1 MIKYI
6 IEGYRW
12 FDKINGN
19 TYHTIFITDAQ
30 TNKNIFES
38 KKVVYG
44 YDDQYRHTAIDEL
57 IKLKLF
63 KEKDRFNHALKHKI
77 LYFNVTDV
85 SRKKD
90 LFLRSVE

>member
-19 TYHTIFITDAQ
+19 TYHTVYITD
-30 TNKNIFES
+30 TKNNTLIYES
-38 KKVVYG
+38 PVTYG
-44 YDDQYRHTAIDEL
+44 YDDQYRHTAIDQL

-63 KEKDRFNHALKHKI
+63 KEADRFNHSLIRKI
-77 LYFNVTDV
+77 LYFNVSDV
-85 SRKKD
+85 NRKKD
-90 LFLRSVE
+90 L